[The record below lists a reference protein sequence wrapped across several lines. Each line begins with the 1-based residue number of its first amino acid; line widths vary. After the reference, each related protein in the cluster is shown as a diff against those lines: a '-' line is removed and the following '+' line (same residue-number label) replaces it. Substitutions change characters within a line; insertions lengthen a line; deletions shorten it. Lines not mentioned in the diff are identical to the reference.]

1 MLFFNYI
8 FAAMNICGFN
18 IKIGVSLAALIKE
31 DIILTSDTELALKLF
46 LDRKY
51 LISIDVQNKTIFICL
66 KKDAQPY
73 DVLEAYFHACLC
85 GLFICMSL
93 KVPLVSKLYKWIL
106 MLIFWSITFFQDVF
120 VKPEV
125 SDLSYPLMRLYVLNK
140 RYSNT
145 NNRIQSSKAIES
157 IYATNLLISGEY
169 KAFISDLESKGK

>member
-1 MLFFNYI
+1 MLLLLIIF

-18 IKIGVSLAALIKE
+18 IKIGVSLAALIKK
-31 DIILTSDTELALKLF
+31 DLILTSDTELSLKLF

-93 KVPLVSKLYKWIL
+93 KVPLVSKSYKYVCIYVVYLY
-106 MLIFWSITFFQDVF
+106 F
-120 VKPEV
+120 
-125 SDLSYPLMRLYVLNK
+125 
-140 RYSNT
+140 
-145 NNRIQSSKAIES
+145 
-157 IYATNLLISGEY
+157 
-169 KAFISDLESKGK
+169 